1 MAIGRTSTL
10 AAPAG
15 AEGPRF
21 AFDGGAEGSVVLRLA
36 GDWLMA
42 RPAPD
47 LAAARQALGGL
58 AGATALRFDAR
69 GLGRWDTILPS
80 FLIQIVRAAGESGLR
95 VELDGLP
102 EGAAR
107 LVRLAT
113 AVPEPTDA
121 RAAARPTDLL
131 QRLGEAALGLWRG
144 ASDLAAFVGEACLA
158 LARLTGGRA
167 RMRRVDLALVV
178 QQVGAD
184 ALPIVALIGV
194 LVGMILAFIGGV
206 QLALFGAEI
215 YVANLVALGMAR
227 EMGAMMA
234 AIIMA
239 GRTGAAFAAELGTM
253 QVNEEIDALR
263 TLGISPMEFLVLP
276 RLLGLAMMMPLLAV
290 YADLFGILGGGI
302 VGVGLFG
309 ISPEIYYQ
317 QSLQFVTLGDF
328 SGGLFKAFVF
338 GIVVAVAGCMRGLR
352 SGRDAAAVGASTT
365 AAVVSG
371 IVGVIVGDSIL
382 NLVYHALGF

>member
-1 MAIGRTSTL
+1 
-10 AAPAG
+10 
-15 AEGPRF
+15 
-21 AFDGGAEGSVVLRLA
+21 
-36 GDWLMA
+36 
-42 RPAPD
+42 
-47 LAAARQALGGL
+47 
-58 AGATALRFDAR
+58 
-69 GLGRWDTILPS
+69 
-80 FLIQIVRAAGESGLR
+80 
-95 VELDGLP
+95 
-102 EGAAR
+102 
-107 LVRLAT
+107 
-113 AVPEPTDA
+113 
-121 RAAARPTDLL
+121 
-131 QRLGEAALGLWRG
+131 
-144 ASDLAAFVGEACLA
+144 LA
-158 LARLTGGRA
+158 LARLARGRA
-167 RMRRVDLALVV
+167 RMRRMDLALVV

-206 QLALFGAEI
+206 QLSLFGAEI

-309 ISPEIYYQ
+309 ISPEIYWQ

-328 SGGLFKAFVF
+328 SGGLFKALVF

>member
-1 MAIGRTSTL
+1 MAL
-10 AAPAG
+10 
-15 AEGPRF
+15 
-21 AFDGGAEGSVVLRLA
+21 
-36 GDWLMA
+36 
-42 RPAPD
+42 PAPD
-47 LAAARQALGGL
+47 LAAVLPALRGF
-58 AGATALRFDAR
+58 AGAGSLRFDAQA
-69 GLGRWDTILPS
+69 LGRWDTVLPS
-80 FLIQIVRAAGESGLR
+80 FLVQIVRAAGDLGLR

-113 AVPEPTDA
+113 AVPEQADA
-121 RAAARPTDLL
+121 RAAARPPDLL
-131 QRLGEAALGLWRG
+131 ARLGEAALGLGRS

-158 LARLTGGRA
+158 LVRLARGRA
-167 RMRRVDLALVV
+167 RLRRADLALVV

-206 QLALFGAEI
+206 QLSLFGAEI

-263 TLGISPMEFLVLP
+263 TLGIPPMEFLVLP
-276 RLLGLAMMMPLLAV
+276 RLLGLATMMPLLAV
-290 YADLFGILGGGI
+290 YADFFGILGGGI

-309 ISPEIYYQ
+309 ISPRTYWQ

-338 GIVVAVAGCMRGLR
+338 GIVVAVAGCMQGLR

-371 IVGVIVGDSIL
+371 IVGVIVADSIL
-382 NLVYHALGF
+382 NLVYHALGL